1 MKLFFCQVR
10 FQLYLKFH
18 LQILALIYQKD
29 VFHINNFQYLA
40 KCSSISHVL
49 LHSQSHVLGFHIY
62 SFIQETQLFDSSQS
76 HRHLSLFHFCNEL
89 HTLWFNPHLH
99 SHYSCWTKCF
109 VSFTLVIKL
118 HTFRFF
124 FYFIWN
130 ANSSIGIINSV
141 TASTAL
147 IDTNSL
153 GTDT

>member
-1 MKLFFCQVR
+1 M
-10 FQLYLKFH
+10 
-18 LQILALIYQKD
+18 LALIYQKD

-76 HRHLSLFHFCNEL
+76 HRHLPLLHFCNEL

-99 SHYSCWTKCF
+99 SHHSCWTKYF

-118 HTFRFF
+118 HIFRFF
-124 FYFIWN
+124 FYSIWN
-130 ANSSIGIINSV
+130 ANSRIGIINSV

>member
-1 MKLFFCQVR
+1 MKLFFCQIR

-29 VFHINNFQYLA
+29 VFHINSFQYLA

-89 HTLWFNPHLH
+89 HTL
-99 SHYSCWTKCF
+99 
-109 VSFTLVIKL
+109 
-118 HTFRFF
+118 
-124 FYFIWN
+124 
-130 ANSSIGIINSV
+130 
-141 TASTAL
+141 
-147 IDTNSL
+147 
-153 GTDT
+153 

>member
-29 VFHINNFQYLA
+29 VFHINSFQYLA

-124 FYFIWN
+124 FLLY
-130 ANSSIGIINSV
+130 
-141 TASTAL
+141 L
-147 IDTNSL
+147 ERKLEHRDHQ
-153 GTDT
+153 